1 MVIHGFSKEPIEKI
15 YLSNNSN
22 FIYNFYN
29 SRTISINTNIKD
41 GNLYL
46 QIRNSIKE
54 ICDIYK
60 YNARKYDKECRTI
73 YCFKY
78 LLENYL

>member
-1 MVIHGFSKEPIEKI
+1 MGSRRNQSRKYII
-15 YLSNNSN
+15 SNNSN

-29 SRTISINTNIKD
+29 SRIIYINTNIKD

-46 QIRNSIKE
+46 HIRNSIKE
-54 ICDIYK
+54 ICDKYK
-60 YNARKYDKECRTI
+60 YNARKYDKECCAI

>member
-1 MVIHGFSKEPIEKI
+1 MGSRRNQSRKYII
-15 YLSNNSN
+15 SNNSN

-29 SRTISINTNIKD
+29 SRIISINTNIKD

-54 ICDIYK
+54 ICDKYK